1 MSGRIPA
8 TTLGLPV
15 LSRVPPLLAPPTL
28 VRLRATLFVLAVLP
42 LARVVYL
49 GAVGGLGANP
59 VEFVTR
65 SLGTWAMVM
74 LCLTLTVSP
83 LRWLTGWAWLARL
96 RRMFGLFSFFYA
108 TLHVTAYVGLDQWFA
123 LDAILKDILKRP
135 YITIGFA
142 SYVMLLPLAATSTN
156 AMVRRLGGS
165 NWQRLHRAVY
175 LIAPLVVLHF
185 WWQRAA
191 KNNIGEPLIY
201 AIAVAFLLGLRVLRW
216 RRERQG
222 NVDSRA
228 NRSSRVSR

>member
-1 MSGRIPA
+1 
-8 TTLGLPV
+8 
-15 LSRVPPLLAPPTL
+15 
-28 VRLRATLFVLAVLP
+28 
-42 LARVVYL
+42 
-49 GAVGGLGANP
+49 
-59 VEFVTR
+59 
-65 SLGTWAMVM
+65 
-74 LCLTLTVSP
+74 
-83 LRWLTGWAWLARL
+83 LTGWAWLARL
-96 RRMFGLFSFFYA
+96 RRMFGLFCFFYA

-135 YITIGFA
+135 YITVGFA
-142 SYVMLLPLAATSTN
+142 SYVMLLPLAATSTD

-165 NWQRLHRAVY
+165 NWRRLHRAVY

-191 KNNIGEPLIY
+191 KNNIVEPLVY

-228 NRSSRVSR
+228 NSSSKVSR